1 MAKATSKD
9 PTKYEYYEFDSWSMD
24 YSDTTIHRK
33 TIITAKYKAFPK
45 EHVFSNFT
53 VEWAEDYST
62 VTVKA
67 MCELHDNAVEE
78 EETIPTKTETCL
90 GKSGRSMH
98 RDGDLEYYFEKTDF
112 PEDSVFYT
120 DLPDELS
127 PLKRL
132 KRSWI
137 IGHDWSDPWYTQAN
151 HTEYIDGGMYL
162 VPESYT
168 GNAYCKNDSSHKL
181 VED

>member
-1 MAKATSKD
+1 MDLTPVFTKYCLVEFRRDDGSLISSEYYPSGTHSDTIEWPKRPPKD

-78 EETIPTKTETCL
+78 EETIPTKTRTCL

-98 RDGDLEYYFEKTDF
+98 RDGGSGILF
-112 PEDSVFYT
+112 
-120 DLPDELS
+120 
-127 PLKRL
+127 
-132 KRSWI
+132 
-137 IGHDWSDPWYTQAN
+137 
-151 HTEYIDGGMYL
+151 
-162 VPESYT
+162 
-168 GNAYCKNDSSHKL
+168 
-181 VED
+181 